1 MRRIILTA
9 SFLLAISGQVMAGQ
23 IYQWVDANGQSH
35 FGAQPPLGVQATL
48 VNTGTGSSTGKIG
61 LPAPSALPKLK
72 DERDAD
78 AQKEIDAKVKQDVA
92 KQQAELKQ
100 YCELLRTNLAQLE
113 NNPRL
118 TTQDSGQPRRLTEE
132 ERQAKISETQ
142 KLIKENCN

>member
-48 VNTGTGSSTGKIG
+48 VNTGTGSGTSKAGIPPT
-61 LPAPSALPKLK
+61 SDLPKLQAEMTG
-72 DERDAD
+72 DD
-78 AQKEIDAKVKQDVA
+78 QKEIDANVKQDVA

-100 YCELLRTNLAQLE
+100 YCEQLRTNLAQLE

-118 TTQDSGQPRRLTEE
+118 NVQDNGQPRRLTED
-132 ERQAKISETQ
+132 ERQAKISDAQ